1 MQGNTC
7 VIGAIGEGTSK
18 SVSAN
23 WNSPFEEDAVG
34 SKYSKS
40 GGLLQSGAASDVAS
54 DVASGLGYSG
64 DMSRFDTTGMT
75 SITTLASH
83 KVWSGNQSHQFSVTL
98 TLYAL
103 SDPRT
108 EVEEAIRQLERMA
121 APSLHEMIPVSTGDD
136 SAAPMLGRTPSG
148 VTINVGRSII
158 YSDCVIESISAPVD
172 GPRSPEGYLLSADVQ
187 LEIAT
192 KTLLNRTDI

>member
-1 MQGNTC
+1 MQGSTC
-7 VIGAIGEGTSK
+7 VVGAIGEGTSK

-23 WNSPFEEDAVG
+23 WNSPFEDDSVG

-40 GGLLQSGAASDVAS
+40 GGLLQSGAGSAVLSDMAAGV
-54 DVASGLGYSG
+54 GYKG
-64 DMSRFDTTGMT
+64 DMSQYDTTGMT

-83 KVWSGNQSHQFSVTL
+83 QVWAGNQPHQFSVTL

-108 EVEEAIRQLERMA
+108 EVEEAIRQLEKMA
-121 APSLHEMIPVSTGDD
+121 APSLHEMIPVSSGDG
-136 SAAPMLGRTPSG
+136 ATNMLGRTPAG

-158 YSDCVIESISAPVD
+158 YSDCVIESISVPVD
-172 GPRSPEGYLLSADVQ
+172 GPRSPDGYLLSADVQ
-187 LEIAT
+187 LDVAT